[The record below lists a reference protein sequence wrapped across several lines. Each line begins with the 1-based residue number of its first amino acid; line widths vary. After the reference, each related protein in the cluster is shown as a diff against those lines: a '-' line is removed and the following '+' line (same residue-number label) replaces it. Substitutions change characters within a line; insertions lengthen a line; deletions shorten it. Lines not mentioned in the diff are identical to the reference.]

1 MAFGAQYKNA
11 MLTFLSLLTYLAYL
25 VALALALVFALKML
39 ASKPRT
45 HFWSELA
52 HHYLAIAGSGLAGSN
67 YDDINNR
74 QEASAA
80 VTWS

>member
-45 HFWSELA
+45 HF
-52 HHYLAIAGSGLAGSN
+52 
-67 YDDINNR
+67 
-74 QEASAA
+74 
-80 VTWS
+80 